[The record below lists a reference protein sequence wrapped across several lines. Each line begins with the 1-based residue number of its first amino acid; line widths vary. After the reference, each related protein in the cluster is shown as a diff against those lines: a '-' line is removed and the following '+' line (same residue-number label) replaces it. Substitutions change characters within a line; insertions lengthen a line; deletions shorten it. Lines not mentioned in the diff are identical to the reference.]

1 MADIIKINGQP
12 FAPLDFLFGDADR
25 YAFQA
30 KDLPA
35 KANVSV
41 KAAQDIVKYGNSTTA
56 LAASNSG
63 TASRQLS
70 HSKRKVV
77 YTLSGP
83 MVGVAVGVAIA
94 AIAGGPV
101 TLVIVGG
108 LAVSAALAAVS
119 AYAIKKVLRNTR
131 AYYYEKKYIITV
143 DGRKSFVHSHDALN
157 GVRFILKKRSVSV
170 IADDVKDLAEAIREY
185 KIRKN
190 QSMTS
195 CRDALELTYWY
206 NRVYYLHERMNQEMS
221 LFIQFY
227 YYLHQELNTAFIDGP
242 DALNN
247 ENAGKAIRE
256 INAWLSKPY
265 SEHKK
270 TCDSGFI
277 HGTCYALG
285 SNGKAVKPKIT
296 VFSSLAQGA
305 RKPSNRLWADAI
317 HQCKHGEDSPTAAIA
332 AYDSQAL
339 YAEKIALFE
348 TLTDQTDAFD
358 LSTLKPEGISAKLK
372 GLAHTDT
379 LGTYRYMHP
388 SNTDTTTEQLVDYS
402 ETSSRVTGTLVK
414 TAVSTGIGTSGAV
427 LKQVIVP
434 VATQSAGS
442 AAATAGLSG
451 GASALVMIPLTVVGE
466 VKNLKN
472 EAAALEVELSK
483 PVSNMD
489 IDKMMTALRT
499 LLKDGNV
506 FEKTVDE
513 IIKILK
519 YYEEFHAACST
530 PQKNCEQAFE
540 KAYRIVKTVKHFKVL
555 QQYMP
560 LYELFARIA
569 LNLNNQVDG
578 IQKDNSYEALTGKVK
593 VWFDVSANH
602 ANCANSGLCYH
613 GIEK

>member
-1 MADIIKINGQP
+1 MDDTIKINGQS
-12 FAPLDFLFGDADR
+12 FVPLDFLFGDADR

-41 KAAQDIVKYGNSTTA
+41 KAAGDLVKYGNSTTA
-56 LAASNSG
+56 LATSNSG

-83 MVGVAVGVAIA
+83 MVGVAVGVAIG

-108 LAVSAALAAVS
+108 LAVSAALAAV
-119 AYAIKKVLRNTR
+119 AGYAVKKVLRNTR
-131 AYYYEKKYIITV
+131 AYYYEKMYITTR

-157 GVRFILKKRSVSV
+157 GVRFVLKKRSVSV

-296 VFSSLAQGA
+296 VFSSLAEGA

-317 HQCKHGEDSPTAAIA
+317 HQCKQGESSVTAT
-332 AYDSQAL
+332 YDSQAL
-339 YAEKIALFE
+339 YAEKIELFG
-348 TLTDQTDAFD
+348 TLTDQNTDAFD
-358 LSTLKPEGISAKLK
+358 LSTLKPEGLNAKLK
-372 GLAHTDT
+372 DLAHTDT
-379 LGTYRYMHP
+379 MGTYRHMHP
-388 SNTDTTTEQLVDYS
+388 SNTHTTTEQLDDYS
-402 ETSSRVTGTLVK
+402 ETSTRVTGTLIK
-414 TAVSTGIGTSGAV
+414 TAVTTGIGTSGAV

-434 VATQSAGS
+434 VVTQSAGG

-472 EAAALEVELSK
+472 EAAALEIELSK

-489 IDKMMTALRT
+489 IGKMMTALRT

-519 YYEEFHAACST
+519 YYEEFHAAYGT
-530 PQKNCEQAFE
+530 PQQNCEQAFE

-560 LYELFARIA
+560 LY
-569 LNLNNQVDG
+569 
-578 IQKDNSYEALTGKVK
+578 
-593 VWFDVSANH
+593 
-602 ANCANSGLCYH
+602 
-613 GIEK
+613 

>member
-1 MADIIKINGQP
+1 MADIIKINGQS
-12 FAPLDFLFGDADR
+12 FVPLDFLFGDADR
-25 YAFQA
+25 HAFQA
-30 KDLPA
+30 RDLPA

-41 KAAQDIVKYGNSTTA
+41 KAAEDIVKYGKSATA

-63 TASRQLS
+63 TVSRQLS

-108 LAVSAALAAVS
+108 LAVSAALAAVVG
-119 AYAIKKVLRNTR
+119 YTVKKVLRNTR
-131 AYYYEKKYIITV
+131 AYYYEKMYITTR

-157 GVRFILKKRSVSV
+157 GVRFVLKKRSVSV

-265 SEHKK
+265 AEHKK
-270 TCDSGFI
+270 TCGSGFI

-285 SNGKAVKPKIT
+285 SSGKAVKPKIT
-296 VFSSLAQGA
+296 VFSSLTEGA

-317 HQCKHGEDSPTAAIA
+317 HQCKYGESAVTA

-339 YAEKIALFE
+339 YAEKIELFE
-348 TLTDQTDAFD
+348 TLTDHDTDAFD

-379 LGTYRYMHP
+379 MGVYRHMHP
-388 SNTDTTTEQLVDYS
+388 SNTHTTAEQLGDPS
-402 ETSSRVTGTLVK
+402 ETSSRVTGTLIK
-414 TAVSTGIGTSGAV
+414 TAITTGIGTSGAV

-451 GASALVMIPLTVVGE
+451 GAGALVMVPLTVVGE
-466 VKNLKN
+466 VKNLQN
-472 EAAALEVELSK
+472 EAAALEIELSK

-489 IDKMMTALRT
+489 IGKMMTALRT

-530 PQKNCEQAFE
+530 PQHNCEQAFE
-540 KAYRIVKTVKHFKVL
+540 KAYRIVKAVKHFKVL